1 MNENDLKKFVAFTK
15 DLLNSIK
22 DKQEYAWFIKLYQEE
37 IANSF
42 FNSQPLSSIS
52 ITNKFDVVTEKDI
65 IRVKA
70 YLNFIDRKSINYGK
84 EFYEDVKDIEL
95 KKVLVRDFKEMKT
108 AIANNDII
116 EFGRRLSLQI
126 ENIYNASLTN
136 IKAHELISS
145 NKATFSNINFK
156 WNETPNS
163 YDYDFY
169 KSFFVFDKVKND
181 MIPVEL
187 SKISFNTKSIFL
199 FSYFNFKV
207 NKYNLDD
214 IYFLRNKGSHR
225 DKLSETDM
233 EKLKKIFNRFDY
245 NYSYYH
251 KVLFDI
257 KNNINN
263 I

>member
-1 MNENDLKKFVAFTK
+1 MNENDLKKFIAFTK

-22 DKQEYAWFIKLYQEE
+22 DKQEYAWFIELYKEE

-42 FNSQPLSSIS
+42 INSQSTSSIPIIS
-52 ITNKFDVVTEKDI
+52 KFDAITEQDI

-70 YLNFIDRKSINYGK
+70 YLNFIDKKAVNYGK
-84 EFYEDVKDIEL
+84 EFYKDVKDIEL

-126 ENIYNASLTN
+126 ENIYNASLSN
-136 IKAHELISS
+136 LDIHNLINS
-145 NKATFSNINFK
+145 NKPFYSKVPFQWNEKSNI
-156 WNETPNS
+156 
-163 YDYDFY
+163 YDYDFF
-169 KSFFVFDKVKND
+169 KSFFVFDNIKKDFV
-181 MIPVEL
+181 PVEL
-187 SKISFNTKSIFL
+187 SKVSFNTKSVFL
-199 FSYFNFKV
+199 LNYFKFRV
-207 NKYNLDD
+207 NKFNLDD

-225 DKLSETDM
+225 DKLSEKESDN
-233 EKLKKIFNRFDY
+233 LKNIFDRFDS
-245 NYSYYH
+245 NYSFYF

-257 KNNINN
+257 KKNITN